1 MGNIAKTTNWW
12 YFMVPKIKF
21 IKWWEL
27 VYNLYNKEKY
37 AAHMQALKQTLDHGL
52 KQKGVGRITE
62 FHQKAW
68 LKSYIDINSELR
80 KIDKKWFWNRFLEAN

>member
-1 MGNIAKTTNWW
+1 
-12 YFMVPKIKF
+12 
-21 IKWWEL
+21 
-27 VYNLYNKEKY
+27 
-37 AAHMQALKQTLDHGL
+37 MQALKQTLDHGL

-80 KIDKKWFWNRFLEAN
+80 KIDKK